1 MSADQKGK
9 RLGRKAMALGAVL
22 GAVLGASLMAQP
34 AFAAADIV
42 VNFTNTGTVGYNDP
56 TPAAP
61 VGGNPGTTLG
71 EQRRIATQ
79 HAANL
84 WAATLTSNAII
95 RINAQFTAQACT
107 ETGGTLGSAGPIGNF
122 RNFPEATFQDT
133 WYPSAL
139 RNKLAGNEASATGAA
154 QLQINFNVNLGRP
167 GCLSASPWYLG
178 VDNNPPPA
186 AINLVVVLLHEFGH
200 GLGFTVGPT
209 SGSSGARSSGS
220 PSIWE
225 RYMVDNQTG
234 LTWFEMETNAQ
245 RAASAIGVNRL
256 VWSGP
261 NVTAAVPSVLTQGV
275 ATATVT
281 GPAVRSPV
289 TVNVGE
295 ASFGPAITMTPF
307 TAEVAQVVDQAD
319 GNTGLACT
327 TLSPAMAR
335 AVQGRIALVDR
346 GTCNFIVK
354 TAVLQAAG
362 AIGMLVAD
370 NVAALTPPNV
380 GGVNPAA
387 NIPSA
392 SVRLV
397 DGNLIKEQLKRRS
410 RTSTGVFVTLGR
422 SGTQFAGADT
432 QGRIRLFSP
441 NPFQGGSSVS
451 HFDVTAFRHQ
461 LMEPAINGD
470 LTQSV
475 LPPEDLT
482 FRLFQDIGW

>member
-1 MSADQKGK
+1 MSVDFIFAT
-9 RLGRKAMALGAVL
+9 RRPLAALGLLACTALVQQ
-22 GAVLGASLMAQP
+22 AWAQ
-34 AFAAADIV
+34 ANIV

-56 TPAAP
+56 TPAVP
-61 VGGNPGTTLG
+61 VGGNSGTTLG

-84 WAATLTSNAII
+84 WGVTLTSAATI

-107 ETGGTLGSAGPIGNF
+107 ETSGTLGSAGPIGNF

-139 RNKLAGNEASATGAA
+139 RNKLVGSEATAGAA
-154 QLQINFNVNLGRP
+154 QLQINFNVNLGTP

-178 VDNNPPPA
+178 IDNNPPPG

-209 SGSSGARSSGS
+209 NGQSGARSSGS

-225 RYMVDNQTG
+225 RFMEDNSTG
-234 LTWFEMETNAQ
+234 QTWFQMTTNAQ
-245 RAASAIGVNRL
+245 RAASAIGVDRL
-256 VWSGP
+256 VWTGT
-261 NVTAAVPSVLTQGV
+261 NVTTAVPTVLRQGI
-275 ATATVT
+275 ATASIS
-281 GPAVRSPV
+281 GPAVRAPR

-295 ASFGPAITMTPF
+295 ASFGQPITASPF
-307 TAEVAQVVDQAD
+307 TAEVGQVVDQPD

-327 TLSPAMAR
+327 PLSEANR
-335 AVQGRIALVDR
+335 RQVQGKIALVDR

-354 TAVLQAAG
+354 TANLQAAG

-370 NVAALTPPNV
+370 NVASALPPNV
-380 GGVNPAA
+380 GGVNPDAT
-387 NIPSA
+387 IPSA
-392 SVRLV
+392 SVRQV
-397 DGNLIKEQLKRRS
+397 DGQFIKDQLKARS
-410 RTSTGVFVTLGR
+410 RTRSGVFVTLALT
-422 SGTQFAGADT
+422 GTQFAGADPA
-432 QGRIRLFSP
+432 GRIKLFSP
-441 NPFQGGSSVS
+441 NPFQSGSSVS
-451 HFDVTAFRHQ
+451 HYDVTAFRHQ

-475 LPPEDLT
+475 IPPQDLT
-482 FRLFQDIGW
+482 FMLFKDIGW